1 MPRMP
6 RDVSHKNLCTVLSKY
21 GYTISRQTGSH
32 IRLMSNFMGHEH
44 LITIPAHS
52 PIKVGTLNNIL
63 KDIAAYLKITK
74 EDLVN
79 NLFYNK

>member
-6 RDVSHKNLCTVLSKY
+6 RDVSHKDLYTVLRKY

-32 IRLMSNFMGHEH
+32 IRLKSNFMGHEH

-63 KDIAAYLKITK
+63 KDIAAYL
-74 EDLVN
+74 
-79 NLFYNK
+79 FYVK

>member
-1 MPRMP
+1 MPRIP

-32 IRLMSNFMGHEH
+32 IQLMSNFMGHEH
-44 LITIPAHS
+44 SITIPAHS
-52 PIKVGTLNNIL
+52 SIKVGTLNNIL
-63 KDIAAYLKITK
+63 KGIAAYLKITK
-74 EDLVN
+74 EDLVE

>member
-1 MPRMP
+1 MPRIP
-6 RDVSHKNLCTVLSKY
+6 RNVSHKDLYIVLRKY

-32 IRLMSNFMGHEH
+32 IRLKSNFMGHEH

-74 EDLVN
+74 ENLIE
-79 NLFYNK
+79 NLFYIK